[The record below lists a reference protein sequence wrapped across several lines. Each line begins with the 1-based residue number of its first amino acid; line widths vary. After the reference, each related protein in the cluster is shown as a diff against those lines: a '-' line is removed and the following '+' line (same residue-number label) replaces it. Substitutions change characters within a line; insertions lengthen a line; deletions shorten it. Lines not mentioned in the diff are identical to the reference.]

1 LDQFIKEKVCTNEL
15 TTSWFINFFTQG
27 DFVMT
32 NQQILPELSVQL
44 KKLGLSGMLNSLPD
58 RNKEAITNQMA
69 YPEFLSLLVQD
80 EILLREHRRYQ
91 RRYQNAGFRGEK
103 TLENFDFDFN
113 QKINQKL
120 VRDLA
125 TCHFIREKYPVIIV
139 GPCGT
144 GKTHLAQALG
154 FCAIQK
160 GHDVYCTK
168 QTELSDELQG
178 AKACG
183 QYSKKLKMLS
193 KIKLLII
200 DDFGLKPLLPSQ
212 EEVLH
217 DLISERYELSSTII
231 TSNLAVSE
239 WHEAFTNKLLGS
251 ATIDRLRHNAYE
263 LELDGKSYRSV
274 CKNSKTL
281 R

>member
-1 LDQFIKEKVCTNEL
+1 
-15 TTSWFINFFTQG
+15 
-27 DFVMT
+27 MT
-32 NQQILPELSVQL
+32 NQQVLPELTTQL
-44 KKLGLSGMLNSLPD
+44 KKLSLSGMLDSLSD
-58 RNKEAITNQMA
+58 RNQEAIANQMA
-69 YPEFLSLLVQD
+69 YTDFLSLLVQD
-80 EILLREHRRYQ
+80 EVLLREHRRHQ
-91 RRYQNAGFRGEK
+91 RRYRQAGFRGEK

-113 QKINQKL
+113 PKIKQKQ

-144 GKTHLAQALG
+144 GKTHLAEALG

-160 GHDVYCTK
+160 GYDVYCTK
-168 QTELSDELQG
+168 QSKLSEELQG

-183 QYSKKLKMLS
+183 EYNKKLHS
-193 KIKLLII
+193 FAKIKLLII
-200 DDFGLKPLLPSQ
+200 DDFGLEPLSPNQ

-263 LELDGKSYRSV
+263 LELDGKSYRTFR
-274 CKNSKTL
+274 KNGKN
-281 R
+281 